1 MLFHIPHSKTSM
13 PVEYPLLPKDYID
26 NYTDWYTDE
35 LFVHSAADR
44 LVFPY
49 SRFYVDVER
58 LLDDPLDKVGN
69 GLFYTHTPDGKIQ
82 YRSKEHDYDHAFTL
96 FYDWHKKLRATV
108 NKNMS
113 YTEKV
118 VLVDCHSF
126 SNEQADATMPW
137 NKGRHY
143 PDIGIGFNDS
153 ANPEFI
159 EWVGDLFEDV
169 GFNIGMNFPY
179 SNSIQPVEDANL
191 YSVMIEVNKALYLT
205 GIEKSGNFD
214 NTKKAIHGVLDKLSK
229 FELG

>member
-1 MLFHIPHSKTSM
+1 MLFHIPHSKTAM
-13 PVEYPLLPKDYID
+13 PVEYPLLPKEYID

-82 YRSKEHDYDHAFTL
+82 YRDKDKDYDHFL
-96 FYDWHKKLRATV
+96 NSYEIWHKKLRDTV
-108 NKNMS
+108 NKNLS
-113 YTEKV
+113 YTDKV

-126 SNEQADATMPW
+126 SDEQANATMPW
-137 NKGRHY
+137 IKRKKY
-143 PDIGIGFNDS
+143 PEICIGYNDS

-159 EWVGDLFEDV
+159 EWVGELFEDADFSV
-169 GFNIGMNFPY
+169 ELNFPY
-179 SNSIQPVEDANL
+179 SNSIQPVEDENL
-191 YSVMIEVNKALYLT
+191 YTVMIEVNKSLYLNGT
-205 GIEKSGNFD
+205 EKSENFD
-214 NTKKAIHGVLDKLSK
+214 STKKAIHGVLDKLSK